1 MNFDFMA
8 QNQIVENLLNAC
20 VAALAHLPEPEKFT
34 MVEALKDF
42 ETFGAPVMWSH
53 YDLDPGDELELSQ
66 DEKRQVIEE
75 FIESYECKDADWN
88 DISGRAKDFSASKL
102 F

>member
-42 ETFGAPVMWSH
+42 ETFGAPVMWS
-53 YDLDPGDELELSQ
+53 
-66 DEKRQVIEE
+66 
-75 FIESYECKDADWN
+75 F
-88 DISGRAKDFSASKL
+88 
-102 F
+102 